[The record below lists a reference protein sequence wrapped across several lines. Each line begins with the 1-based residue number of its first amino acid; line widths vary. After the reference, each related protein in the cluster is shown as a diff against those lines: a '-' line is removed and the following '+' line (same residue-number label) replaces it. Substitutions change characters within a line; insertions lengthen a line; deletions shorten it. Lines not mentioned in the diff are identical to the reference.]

1 MIDKFMVCF
10 LPSENGI
17 GKRMFNKS
25 IYHAK
30 LIVISKKKS
39 SGLTKF
45 EQFSQLI
52 LD

>member
-1 MIDKFMVCF
+1 MIDKVMVCF

-17 GKRMFNKS
+17 GNRMS
-25 IYHAK
+25 IRSSYHAK
-30 LIVISKKKS
+30 LVVISKKKS

-45 EQFSQLI
+45 EQFLQLI